1 MEIWKLWREL
11 RHFSGKDLVLQEVVY
26 IKRTLKIK
34 TRLGI
39 YKLFV
44 SFWIIYNTQSLWN
57 SHGKIP
63 DKLVR
68 QVAGGTFN
76 LIFKIG
82 HWEILKPASVFSAE
96 KCDVRNHLWKWK
108 RVRNVVLPLQK
119 IHSLKA
125 VKIIESLFFGK
136 FIFFLRTRWQKPQ
149 CIQSCLFQDSKGYY
163 SMGTGKIL
171 LEKEKEEIY

>member
-11 RHFSGKDLVLQEVVY
+11 LHFSGKDLVFKKVVD
-26 IKRTLKIK
+26 IKRALKIK
-34 TRLGI
+34 PCLGI

-82 HWEILKPASVFSAE
+82 HWGILKPASVFSAE

-171 LEKEKEEIY
+171 LIL